1 MRKWMLALAMTGA
14 MGTAAGAAQAN
25 EVAVLDWQ
33 QALLETTSAQQ
44 SMNQLK
50 NQLGSQQQQV
60 RSLGEEVQRLQQR
73 LQSDGDVMS
82 DSERQNVMQQLRQKG
97 GQFQQQRG
105 QLEQKRA
112 EQEEAF
118 LKQARPKLDRAIE
131 QVVKRH
137 NVDVLVDRNS
147 VIYADDALDLTQE
160 VTQTFNS
167 LN

>member
-1 MRKWMLALAMTGA
+1 MRKWMLALAVTGA
-14 MGTAAGAAQAN
+14 LGTAAGAVQAN

-33 QALLETTSAQQ
+33 QALLETSSAQQ

-60 RSLGEEVQRLQQR
+60 RALGEEVQRLQQR

-147 VIYADDALDLTQE
+147 VIYAGDALDLTQE

>member
-1 MRKWMLALAMTGA
+1 MRKWMLALAVTGA
-14 MGTAAGAAQAN
+14 LGTTVGAAQAN

-33 QALLETTSAQQ
+33 QALLETVSAQQ

-60 RSLGEEVQRLQQR
+60 KALGEEVQKLQQR
-73 LQSDGDVMS
+73 LQSNGDVMS

-112 EQEEAF
+112 QQEQAF

-147 VIYADDALDLTQE
+147 VIYAGDTLDLTQE
-160 VTQTFNS
+160 VTKTFNS

>member
-14 MGTAAGAAQAN
+14 LGTTAATAQAN

-33 QALLETTSAQQ
+33 QALLDTSSAQQ

-60 RSLGEEVQRLQQR
+60 RALGEEVQRLQQR

-105 QLEQKRA
+105 QLEQQRA
-112 EQEEAF
+112 EREEAF

-147 VIYADDALDLTQE
+147 VIYAGDSLDLTRE

>member
-1 MRKWMLALAMTGA
+1 MRKWMLALAVTGA
-14 MGTAAGAAQAN
+14 LGTTAGAAQAN

-33 QALLETTSAQQ
+33 QALLETGSAQQ

-60 RSLGEEVQRLQQR
+60 KALGEEVQKLQQR

-97 GQFQQQRG
+97 GQFQQQRS

-112 EQEEAF
+112 QQEQAF
-118 LKQARPKLDRAIE
+118 LKQARPKLDRAIG

-147 VIYADDALDLTQE
+147 VIYAGDALDLTQE
-160 VTQTFNS
+160 VTKTFNS

>member
-1 MRKWMLALAMTGA
+1 MRKWMLALAVTGA
-14 MGTAAGAAQAN
+14 LGTAAGTAQAN

-33 QALLETTSAQQ
+33 QALLDTTSAQQ

-50 NQLGSQQQQV
+50 NQLGSQPQQV
-60 RSLGEEVQRLQQR
+60 KALGEEVQKLQQR
-73 LQSDGDVMS
+73 LQSNGDVMS

-112 EQEEAF
+112 QQEQAF

-147 VIYADDALDLTQE
+147 VIYAGDALDLTQE
-160 VTQTFNS
+160 VTKTFNS

>member
-14 MGTAAGAAQAN
+14 MGTAAGVAQAN

-112 EQEEAF
+112 EQEETF

>member
-14 MGTAAGAAQAN
+14 LGTTAGAAQAN

-33 QALLETTSAQQ
+33 QALLDTTSAQQ

-50 NQLGSQQQQV
+50 NQLGNQPQQIKA
-60 RSLGEEVQRLQQR
+60 LGEEVQKLQQR

-112 EQEEAF
+112 QQEQAF

-147 VIYADDALDLTQE
+147 VIYAGDALDLTQE